1 MIQSQKEFY
10 IDPPCNGLSFSVKL
24 YRVKNIT
31 MLKISKR
38 SENVISSPIRKFL
51 PMVTTAEKKGIKV
64 FKLNVGDSD
73 IPVPDIF
80 LKTIKKYKDKNVKYA
95 PSSGIPEHVNSW
107 VKYYS
112 NFNINLKSEN
122 IIPTVGCAEAILFA
136 ILAVTDPGDE
146 ILIFEPVYPS
156 YKGLAAICNVSL
168 VPITLNVKNNFALPS
183 KSEIAKKITN
193 KTKAIVVI
201 NPNNPTGTILNEKE
215 IKEIIEIAKEYG
227 LFIIADET
235 YREIVF
241 SKKPTSFLQYPE
253 VKDHVIALDS
263 VSKKFSCPGARIG
276 ALTSFNMEIMKTVLR
291 IAMIRL
297 SAPTLEQYGMIPL
310 LLDSKKYTKNIIA
323 EYKKRRDIVF
333 SFLEKMPG
341 VTCLEPSGALYIIAK
356 LPVSSAEKFVE
367 FLLTEFNYK
376 NETVLVTPIKD
387 FYITPGMGVDEIR
400 IAYVINQ
407 KDLKKAME
415 LLQKGL
421 QGYLA
426 KNAQQ

>member
-1 MIQSQKEFY
+1 
-10 IDPPCNGLSFSVKL
+10 
-24 YRVKNIT
+24 
-31 MLKISKR
+31 
-38 SENVISSPIRKFL
+38 
-51 PMVTTAEKKGIKV
+51 MVTAAEKKGIKV

-73 IPVPDIF
+73 IPVPEIF
-80 LKTIKKYKDKNVKYA
+80 LKTVKQYKDKNVKYA

-107 VKYYS
+107 IKYYS
-112 NFNINLKSEN
+112 TFNIDLKPEN

-168 VPITLNVKNNFALPS
+168 VPITLNVKNNFALPL
-183 KSEIAKKITN
+183 KSEIVKKITN

-201 NPNNPTGTILNEKE
+201 NPNNPTGAILDNKE
-215 IKEIIEIAKEYG
+215 IQEIIEIAKEHG

-241 SKKPTSFLQYPE
+241 GKKPTSFLQYPE
-253 VKDHVIALDS
+253 VKNHVIALDS

-276 ALTSFNMEIMKTVLR
+276 SIASFNMEIMKAVLK
-291 IAMIRL
+291 IAMVRL
-297 SAPTLEQYGMIPL
+297 SAPTLEQYGMVPL
-310 LLDSKKYTKNIIA
+310 LFNSKKYTKKIIA

-333 SFLEKMPG
+333 SFLQKMPG
-341 VTCLEPSGALYIIAK
+341 VTCLKPSGALYIIAK
-356 LPVSSAEKFVE
+356 LPVLSAEKFVE

-387 FYITPGMGVDEIR
+387 FYITPGLGANEIR

-407 KDLKKAME
+407 KDLKRAMM

-421 QGYLA
+421 QGYTSLTSSEDV
-426 KNAQQ
+426 N

>member
-1 MIQSQKEFY
+1 
-10 IDPPCNGLSFSVKL
+10 
-24 YRVKNIT
+24 
-31 MLKISKR
+31 MLRISKR
-38 SENVISSPIRKFL
+38 SENVIASPIRKFL
-51 PMVTTAEKKGIKV
+51 PMAAAAEKKGIKV

-73 IPVPDIF
+73 IPVPEIF
-80 LKTIKKYKDKNVKYA
+80 LKTVKQYKDKNIKYA

-107 VKYYS
+107 IKYYS
-112 NFNINLKSEN
+112 TFNINLKPEN

-168 VPITLNVKNNFALPS
+168 VPIALRVENNFALPP
-183 KSEIAKKITN
+183 KSEIVKKITN
-193 KTKAIVVI
+193 KTKAVVII
-201 NPNNPTGTILNEKE
+201 NPNNPTGAILNEKE
-215 IKEIIEIAKEYG
+215 IKEIIQIAKERN

-241 SKKPTSFLQYPE
+241 SDKDGSASGGGKPTSFLQYPE

-276 ALTSFNMEIMKTVLR
+276 ALTSFNMEVMKTVLK
-291 IAMIRL
+291 IAMVRL
-297 SAPTLEQYGMIPL
+297 SAPTLEQYGMVPL
-310 LLDSKKYTKNIIA
+310 LLDSKKYTKKIIA
-323 EYKKRRDIVF
+323 EYEKRRDIVF
-333 SFLEKMPG
+333 SFLQKMPG
-341 VTCLEPSGALYIIAK
+341 VTCLKPSGALYIIAK
-356 LPVSSAEKFVE
+356 LPVASAEKFVE

-407 KDLKKAME
+407 KDLKKAMM

-421 QGYLA
+421 QSYLSKYA
-426 KNAQQ
+426 TN

>member
-1 MIQSQKEFY
+1 
-10 IDPPCNGLSFSVKL
+10 
-24 YRVKNIT
+24 
-31 MLKISKR
+31 
-38 SENVISSPIRKFL
+38 
-51 PMVTTAEKKGIKV
+51 MVTAAEKKGIKV

-73 IPVPDIF
+73 IPVPEIF
-80 LKTIKKYKDKNVKYA
+80 LKTVKKYKDRNVKYA
-95 PSSGIPEHVNSW
+95 PSSGIPEHINAW
-107 VKYYS
+107 IKYYS
-112 NFNINLKSEN
+112 TFNINLKPEN

-156 YKGLAAICNVSL
+156 YKGLAAICNIDL
-168 VPITLNVKNNFALPS
+168 VPISLNVKNNFALPPR
-183 KSEIAKKITN
+183 SEIISKITA

-201 NPNNPTGTILNEKE
+201 NPNNPTGAVLNEKE
-215 IKEIIEIAKEYG
+215 IKEIIDIAKKND

-241 SKKPTSFLQYPE
+241 GKKPTSFLQYPE
-253 VKDHVIALDS
+253 VKDRVIALDS

-276 ALTSFNMEIMKTVLR
+276 ALSSFNMEIMKAVLK

-297 SAPTLEQYGMIPL
+297 SAPTLEQYGMVPL
-310 LLDSKKYTKNIIA
+310 LSDPKKYTKGIIA

-333 SFLEKMPG
+333 SYLQKMPG
-341 VTCLEPSGALYIIAK
+341 ITCLEPSGALYIIAK

-367 FLLTEFNYK
+367 FLLNEFNYK

-387 FYITPGMGVDEIR
+387 FYITPGMGADEIR

-407 KDLKKAME
+407 KDLKKAMA
-415 LLQKGL
+415 LLQKAL
-421 QGYLA
+421 KKYLTLHG
-426 KNAQQ
+426 

>member
-1 MIQSQKEFY
+1 
-10 IDPPCNGLSFSVKL
+10 
-24 YRVKNIT
+24 

-38 SENVISSPIRKFL
+38 SENVIASPIRRFL
-51 PMVTTAEKKGIKV
+51 PMVTAAEKKGIKV

-73 IPVPDIF
+73 IPVPKIF
-80 LKTIKKYKDKNVKYA
+80 LQTIKKYKNKNIKYA
-95 PSSGIPEHVNSW
+95 PSSGIPEHINSW
-107 VKYYS
+107 IKYYS
-112 NFNINLKSEN
+112 TFNINLKPEN

-168 VPITLNVKNNFALPS
+168 VPITLNVKNNFALPP
-183 KSEIAKKITN
+183 KSEIVKKITS

-201 NPNNPTGTILNEKE
+201 NPNNPTGAILNEKE
-215 IKEIIEIAKEYG
+215 IKVILQIAKEHN

-241 SKKPTSFLQYPE
+241 NKKPTSFLQRQRFGRSPDSPKTSGFLD
-253 VKDHVIALDS
+253 VKDNVIALDS

-276 ALTSFNMEIMKTVLR
+276 SIASFNMEVMKTVLK
-291 IAMIRL
+291 IAMVRL
-297 SAPTLEQYGMIPL
+297 SAPTLEQYGMVPL
-310 LLDSKKYTKNIIA
+310 LLNSKKYTKNIIA

-333 SFLEKMPG
+333 SYLQKMPG

-387 FYITPGMGVDEIR
+387 FYITPGLGADEIR

-407 KDLKKAME
+407 KDLKKAMM

-421 QGYLA
+421 QSYISLHG
-426 KNAQQ
+426 KN